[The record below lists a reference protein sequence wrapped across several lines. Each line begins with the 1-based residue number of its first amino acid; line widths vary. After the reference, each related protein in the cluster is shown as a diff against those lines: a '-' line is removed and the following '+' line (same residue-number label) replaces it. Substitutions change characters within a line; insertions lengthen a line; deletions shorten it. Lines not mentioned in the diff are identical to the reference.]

1 MCGALRVSS
10 TDSAAAEGP
19 RTSRARIRAKT
30 KATPAA
36 NLQARR
42 KLRVP
47 ALCSRGSGFSREL
60 LILVNAS
67 KKQLLRPLPQQRQA
81 YGETPSGVRLKRLW
95 RHRYCAGAGRA
106 MAALRGMR
114 GEGRRGGKEG
124 VST

>member
-36 NLQARR
+36 NLQERR

-67 KKQLLRPLPQQRQA
+67 KKPLLRPLPQERQA

-95 RHRYCAGAGRA
+95 IRSEEHTSE
-106 MAALRGMR
+106 LQSLMR
-114 GEGRRGGKEG
+114 ISYAVFCLKKKK
-124 VST
+124 